1 MGNRPLIQHT
11 VCIDLPGEPVECWAE
26 TDVTVLLRKHRDV
39 IFDVHLSKGKTY
51 TVEAADDWIYDTRKK
66 QRVKSAT
73 FQDGE
78 RLHIWIGRD
87 FKGFLLLRV
96 GTTELQRYSMLLLN
110 TDNHGEDPKTKPEPI
125 ILTYGAQAGISAS
138 PQLALFSSGGKPT
151 AGQPGLAS
159 RFMEPSWQMGLTP
172 YPTATTFF
180 DDPFSCKKLVP
191 VKLPPATHPA
201 PEQIGHVFEV
211 DVTTIPSDLV
221 KALETGGADETAIDT
236 QKVATRNWIIG
247 QFIGTAGYF
256 GDNLPWVSELWKSNF
271 RLLRI
276 VHKRAGPKW
285 YVVFK
290 GSLKSRE
297 EITAAKYSVKNSKIF
312 AITGGAGS
320 AESMAQSAW
329 KSAKGAVTTKAGV
342 ITIVLTI
349 GLDFAEWYND
359 YKQVDNAG
367 HHKKDWFDLFAKVGI
382 DLAVAG
388 LTAALTSLIVGGL
401 ATASIAAG
409 LATFPVVATVAI
421 AIGVAVGVGY
431 VVNLIDKKV
440 HFTDWVA
447 SKLREAAALYEKNMP
462 TDYNPYSPMF
472 GGMP

>member
-1 MGNRPLIQHT
+1 MSDRPLIQHT
-11 VCIDLPGEPVECWAE
+11 VCIDLPGEPVECWAD

-39 IFDVHLSKGKTY
+39 VFDVHLVKGKTY
-51 TVEAADDWIYDTRKK
+51 TVEATDDWFYDTAKK
-66 QRVKSAT
+66 QRVKSTT

-78 RLHIWIGRD
+78 RRHIWIGRD
-87 FKGFLLLRV
+87 FKGFLVLKL
-96 GTTELQRYSMLLLN
+96 GATELQRYSMLLLN

-125 ILTYGAQAGISAS
+125 ILTYGAQPGVSGA
-138 PQLALFSSGGKPT
+138 PQIAMFSSSAPGFASRPDRVTNLTDPSWRTDLMPVPT
-151 AGQPGLAS
+151 AS
-159 RFMEPSWQMGLTP
+159 
-172 YPTATTFF
+172 TFL
-180 DDPFSCKKLVP
+180 DDPFSCKRLLP
-191 VKLPPATHPA
+191 VKLPSAAQTA

-211 DVTTIPSDLV
+211 NVTTIPSDLV
-221 KALETGGADETAIDT
+221 HLVETGGADETAIDT

-271 RLLRI
+271 RLIRI
-276 VHKRAGPKW
+276 IHKRVGPKW

-297 EITAAKYSVKNSKIF
+297 EITAAKYGIKNSKIF

-329 KSAKGAVTTKAGV
+329 KSAKGAITTKAGV
-342 ITIVLTI
+342 ITIVLTV
-349 GLDFAEWYND
+349 GLDFGEWYNE
-359 YKQVDNAG
+359 YQQVDSAG
-367 HHKKDWFDLFAKVGI
+367 HHKKDLFDLFAKVGI

-401 ATASIAAG
+401 ATAATAASIAA
-409 LATFPVVATVAI
+409 FPVVATVAI
-421 AIGVAVGVGY
+421 AIGVAVVVGY
-431 VVNLIDKKV
+431 IVNLIDKKV